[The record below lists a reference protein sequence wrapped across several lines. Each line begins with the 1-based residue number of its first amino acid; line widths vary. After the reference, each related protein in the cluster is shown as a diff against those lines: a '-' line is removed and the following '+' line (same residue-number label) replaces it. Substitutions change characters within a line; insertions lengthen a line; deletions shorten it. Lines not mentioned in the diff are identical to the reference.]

1 MPVSGDVANTARS
14 YPNCVFVRSCSPQLY
29 LRRRL
34 PRGITAGFLFTLRS
48 SSLQLLGG
56 DITTWLTPPSPRV
69 SLRPLA
75 GPWPCPS
82 RPRDCRKGPAAVR
95 VPAMETPSSTLV
107 AGWRRSRLLRPLA
120 FAFVYLPPLLPKV
133 AAACLLTANHYPLTH
148 GRRQLPIFYG
158 RLAMDRRRLICHRK
172 VIFFRLSLFLWIWV
186 MLEA

>member
-82 RPRDCRKGPAAVR
+82 RPRDSRKGPAAVR
-95 VPAMETPSSTLV
+95 VPAMEAPSSTLV
-107 AGWRRSRLLRPLA
+107 AGCRSLIMSIVTINAVVNNSCML
-120 FAFVYLPPLLPKV
+120 FVIAIMNFFLGGHSIMSNCYLEYYSCWWQEFVL
-133 AAACLLTANHYPLTH
+133 
-148 GRRQLPIFYG
+148 
-158 RLAMDRRRLICHRK
+158 
-172 VIFFRLSLFLWIWV
+172 
-186 MLEA
+186 

>member
-29 LRRRL
+29 LRSRL

-82 RPRDCRKGPAAVR
+82 RRRDCRKGPAAVR
-95 VPAMETPSSTLV
+95 VPAMEAPSSTLV

-120 FAFVYLPPLLPKV
+120 FALSTCRHCCQKSLPL
-133 AAACLLTANHYPLTH
+133 ACWPPTTT
-148 GRRQLPIFYG
+148 
-158 RLAMDRRRLICHRK
+158 
-172 VIFFRLSLFLWIWV
+172 LSLTVVDNCRFFTVDSPWTRG
-186 MLEA
+186 A